1 MKEKG
6 SASVVILGVLLLLT
20 VLFLSAS
27 FILSL
32 SMRNLQRSSESD
44 REKQMLLDEADRA
57 VELLLED
64 PTPFAD
70 SPMDPV
76 WEQLKN
82 PLNREIS
89 VTLKDVSSF
98 LGANWARKEL
108 LEKMDVLKIGKTAL
122 EFQQFREDTGI
133 HLKLSTFLDFIEEDY
148 IEEYFT
154 TYSYFNINISDEFV
168 LRKLYFIRSSD
179 LEEAEIFHTRVQN
192 VRINKEHIENKD
204 LKEFLGETDY
214 DLLFPIV
221 NAEPVMNIHFIPEA
235 VLKRLYAYYKIPEE
249 RADKIMVLRE
259 SSELPLEELSE
270 LIGKEYKESLLYHY
284 LGVRTWFWE
293 IKVTGNRMELNR
305 IIARMPP
312 EGEEVRAEFRL
323 IEEGIRP

>member
-1 MKEKG
+1 MNDKG
-6 SASVVILGVLLLLT
+6 SASVVILGVLLVLT

-27 FILSL
+27 FILVLSL
-32 SMRNLQRSSESD
+32 RNLQRSSEIEG
-44 REKQMLLDEADRA
+44 EKQMLLDEADRA

-76 WEQLKN
+76 WEKLKT
-82 PLNREIS
+82 PLNEEIS

-98 LGANWARKEL
+98 LGINWVRKEFL
-108 LEKMDVLKIGKTAL
+108 DKMAVLRIGKTPL

-133 HLKLSTFLDFIEEDY
+133 HLKLSKFLDFIEEDY
-148 IEEYFT
+148 IGEYFT
-154 TYSYFNINISDEFV
+154 TYTYFNINISDEFV

-179 LEEAEIFHTRVQN
+179 LEEAEIFHTRVQD
-192 VRINKEHIENKD
+192 VRINKKYIENKD

-221 NAEPVMNIHFIPEA
+221 NAEAVMNIHFIPEKI
-235 VLKRLYAYYKIPEE
+235 LKRLCAYYKIPEE

-259 SSELPLEELSE
+259 TLELPLKELSE
-270 LIGKEYKESLLYHY
+270 LIGKDYEESLLHHY

-293 IKVTGNRMELNR
+293 IKVTGNRLELTR
-305 IIARMPP
+305 IIARIPP
-312 EGEEVRAEFRL
+312 EGEEVKAEFRL